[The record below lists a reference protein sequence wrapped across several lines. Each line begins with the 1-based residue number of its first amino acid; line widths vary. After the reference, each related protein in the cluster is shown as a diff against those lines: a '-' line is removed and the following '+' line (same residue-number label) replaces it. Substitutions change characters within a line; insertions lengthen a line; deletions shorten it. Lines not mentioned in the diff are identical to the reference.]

1 MTKTISIHAPLAGSD
16 DALGVDAKAKIVF
29 QSTLPSRGATEFT
42 KRWETA
48 MSISIHAPLAGSD
61 LVGKLAGPQIR
72 TISIHAPLAGS
83 DGKNTQKALKRIE
96 RNAQSFIFV
105 FPSRAIGFFPP
116 PFFSR
121 KFLQNYL

>member
-1 MTKTISIHAPLAGSD
+1 MAALDDLDRISIHAPLAGSD
-16 DALGVDAKAKIVF
+16 SDQEQRLYNY
-29 QSTLPSRGATEFT
+29 QR
-42 KRWETA
+42 
-48 MSISIHAPLAGSD
+48 ISIHAPLAGSD
-61 LVGKLAGPQIR
+61 
-72 TISIHAPLAGS
+72 S
-83 DGKNTQKALKRIE
+83 KNTQKALKRIE